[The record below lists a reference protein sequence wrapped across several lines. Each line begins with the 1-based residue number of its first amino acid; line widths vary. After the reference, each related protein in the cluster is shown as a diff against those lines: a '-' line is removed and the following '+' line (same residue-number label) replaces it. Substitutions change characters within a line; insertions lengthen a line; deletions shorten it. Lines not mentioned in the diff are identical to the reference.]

1 MMKFELPIVVVNA
14 GELYATSVDTGR
26 LQFYGDEPVEK
37 GGADVGPTAHQL
49 FLASLGTCTAITL
62 RMYANRK
69 EWDLQKVTIRLNLEK
84 LIADGVEKTII
95 YKEISLEGNLD
106 DVQKS
111 RLLLIADKCP
121 VHKTL
126 TGPIEIQ
133 AFPIL

>member
-1 MMKFELPIVVVNA
+1 MKFELPIVVVNA

-84 LIADGVEKTII
+84 LIAEKNS
-95 YKEISLEGNLD
+95 KE
-106 DVQKS
+106 
-111 RLLLIADKCP
+111 
-121 VHKTL
+121 
-126 TGPIEIQ
+126 
-133 AFPIL
+133 

>member
-1 MMKFELPIVVVNA
+1 MKFELPIVVVNA

-26 LQFYGDEPVEK
+26 LQFYGDEPIEK
-37 GGADVGPTAHQL
+37 GGA
-49 FLASLGTCTAITL
+49 
-62 RMYANRK
+62 
-69 EWDLQKVTIRLNLEK
+69 EKVTIRLNLEK

-95 YKEISLEGNLD
+95 YKDISLEGNLD

-133 AFPIL
+133 AFPVL